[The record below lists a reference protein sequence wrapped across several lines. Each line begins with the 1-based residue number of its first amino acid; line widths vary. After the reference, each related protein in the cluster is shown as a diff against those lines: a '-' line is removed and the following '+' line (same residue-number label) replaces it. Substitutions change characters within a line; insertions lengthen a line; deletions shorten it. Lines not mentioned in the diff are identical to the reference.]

1 MTQTQ
6 PTRADST
13 AQLSTEPPADVDSTA
28 GKLVYVYLSSVVEA
42 TVDGIADA
50 LDLKLIE
57 LLPTLR
63 TLQKAG
69 HVERAGDSC
78 RIVR

>member
-1 MTQTQ
+1 MTQTR
-6 PTRADST
+6 PARADGT
-13 AQLSTEPPADVDSTA
+13 TELSTEPPADVDSTA
-28 GKLVYVYLSSVVEA
+28 GKLVYVYLSSVVET
-42 TVDGIADA
+42 TVDSIAES

-63 TLQKAG
+63 SLQSAG
-69 HVERAGDSC
+69 YVERAGERC

>member
-6 PTRADST
+6 PTQADS
-13 AQLSTEPPADVDSTA
+13 AASLSTEPPEDVDSTA

-42 TVDGIADA
+42 TVDGIAEA

-63 TLQKAG
+63 SLQDAEY
-69 HVERAGDSC
+69 VARSGDTC

>member
-6 PTRADST
+6 PTRTDAAT
-13 AQLSTEPPADVDSTA
+13 ELSTEPPGDVDSTA
-28 GKLVYVYLSSVVEA
+28 GKLVYVYLSSVVET
-42 TVDGIADA
+42 TVGGIADA

-63 TLQKAG
+63 SLQSAG
-69 HVERAGDSC
+69 HVERTGDQC
-78 RIVR
+78 RIAR

>member
-6 PTRADST
+6 PTRADS
-13 AQLSTEPPADVDSTA
+13 AASLSTEPPADVDSTA

-63 TLQKAG
+63 SLQAAEY
-69 HVERAGDSC
+69 VDRDGDTC

>member
-6 PTRADST
+6 PTRADS
-13 AQLSTEPPADVDSTA
+13 AASLSTEPPADVDSTA

-42 TVDGIADA
+42 TVDGIANA

-63 TLQKAG
+63 SLQEADY
-69 HVERAGDSC
+69 VDRSGDTC

>member
-6 PTRADST
+6 PARADAAT
-13 AQLSTEPPADVDSTA
+13 ELSTEPPEDVGSTA

-63 TLQKAG
+63 SLQSAG
-69 HVERAGDSC
+69 YVERAGDSC
-78 RIVR
+78 RIAR

>member
-6 PTRADST
+6 PSRPDSV
-13 AQLSTEPPADVDSTA
+13 AQLSTQPPEDVDSTV

-42 TVDGIADA
+42 TVESIADA

-57 LLPTLR
+57 LLPSLR
-63 TLQKAG
+63 SLQKSG
-69 HVERAGDSC
+69 HVERAGDS
-78 RIVR
+78 

>member
-6 PTRADST
+6 PSRADSA
-13 AQLSTEPPADVDSTA
+13 AQLSTEPPEDVDSTT

-42 TVDGIADA
+42 TVEGIADA
-50 LDLKLIE
+50 LGMQLIE
-57 LLPTLR
+57 LLPSLR
-63 TLQKAG
+63 SLQKAG
-69 HVERAGDSC
+69 HVERSGDSC

>member
-6 PTRADST
+6 PSRTDSA
-13 AQLSTEPPADVDSTA
+13 AQLSTEPPQDVDSTA

-42 TVDGIADA
+42 TVESIADA

-63 TLQKAG
+63 TLQSAG
-69 HVERAGDSC
+69 HVDRAGESC

>member
-1 MTQTQ
+1 MTQTK
-6 PTRADST
+6 PASADAT
-13 AQLSTEPPADVDSTA
+13 TELHTEPPADVGSTA

-50 LDLKLIE
+50 LNLKLIE

-63 TLQKAG
+63 SLQSSG
-69 HVERAGDSC
+69 HVERAGERC

>member
-6 PTRADST
+6 PDRADAT
-13 AQLSTEPPADVDSTA
+13 TELSTEPPADVDSTA

-42 TVDGIADA
+42 TVDRIAEA
-50 LDLKLIE
+50 LDLQLIE

-63 TLQKAG
+63 SLQSAG
-69 HVERAGDSC
+69 YVERAGERC

>member
-6 PTRADST
+6 PTRTDAAT
-13 AQLSTEPPADVDSTA
+13 ELSTEPPEDVDSTA
-28 GKLVYVYLSSVVEA
+28 GKLVYVYLSSVVET
-42 TVDGIADA
+42 TVGGIADA

-63 TLQKAG
+63 SLQSAG
-69 HVERAGDSC
+69 HVERTGDQC
-78 RIVR
+78 RIAR

>member
-6 PTRADST
+6 PTRADS
-13 AQLSTEPPADVDSTA
+13 AASLSTKPPADVDSTA

-63 TLQKAG
+63 SLQESDYVDRSG
-69 HVERAGDSC
+69 ETC

>member
-6 PTRADST
+6 PSAGDATT
-13 AQLSTEPPADVDSTA
+13 ELSTEPPADVESTA

-42 TVDGIADA
+42 TVDGIAEA
-50 LDLKLIE
+50 LDLQLIE

-63 TLQKAG
+63 SLQSAG
-69 HVERAGDSC
+69 YVERAGERC